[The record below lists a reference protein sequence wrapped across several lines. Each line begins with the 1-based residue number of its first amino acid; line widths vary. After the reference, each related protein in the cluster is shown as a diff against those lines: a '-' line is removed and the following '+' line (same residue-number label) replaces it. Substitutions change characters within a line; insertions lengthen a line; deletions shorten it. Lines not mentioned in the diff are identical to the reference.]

1 MSINR
6 DGLRRAPANGPR
18 QAAAAGEYAQDSL
31 LVSPTAGGTGWEVEA
46 EHLDRGG
53 GLRSWFVVRHGDQ
66 VRYGADRRELAAC
79 LDEHGVAPADIAA
92 PAQGLPP
99 GEDGCE

>member
-1 MSINR
+1 VTA
-6 DGLRRAPANGPR
+6 GVGRRRTAHGTR
-18 QAAAAGEYAQDSL
+18 AAGEYVQDSL
-31 LVSPTAGGTGWEVEA
+31 LAPTAGGTGWEVEA

-53 GLRSWFVVRHGDQ
+53 GLRSWLVVRHGDQ
-66 VRYGADRRELAAC
+66 VWYCADRRKLAAC
-79 LDEHGVAPADIAA
+79 LDEHGVAPGDIAA

>member
-6 DGLRRAPANGPR
+6 DGRRPAPANGPR
-18 QAAAAGEYAQDSL
+18 HAAAAGEYVQDSL
-31 LVSPTAGGTGWEVEA
+31 LAPTAGGTGWEVEA
-46 EHLDRGG
+46 AHLDRGG

-66 VRYGADRRELAAC
+66 VWYCADRRELAAC
-79 LDEHGVAPADIAA
+79 LDEHGVASGDIAA
-92 PAQGLPP
+92 PAEGLPP